1 MSKFYITLPG
11 DAPSSISSTNN
22 ILGEVSFNNFWA
34 ESGFRALQNIVN
46 KYPDVLKD
54 IRIFDDFK
62 KQYSVEEFLDTINGK
77 KLILG

>member
-1 MSKFYITLPG
+1 MRYYILLPG
-11 DAPSSISSTNN
+11 DASSSISSTNN